1 MNLLSRVPLE
11 WTGAR
16 IQRYTAPMNPIRRT
30 PLPFLLAL
38 LAVFMAVPA
47 CSTTGTPTP
56 VNPGSPGTIFKN
68 CSSQA
73 AEAAAQQILGAV
85 EQALATGNYIAA
97 LGTLATTYGVAEVA
111 CAVELA
117 VNELQKR
124 VDATPS
130 AQAVDPVLLTQ
141 ISNAK
146 SWLASNGA
154 K

>member
-1 MNLLSRVPLE
+1 MKL
-11 WTGAR
+11 TR
-16 IQRYTAPMNPIRRT
+16 IASFSV
-30 PLPFLLAL
+30 LAALAL
-38 LAVFMAVPA
+38 TFAGCPA
-47 CSTTGTPTP
+47 TCQSP
-56 VNPGSPGTIFKN
+56 NPGTVDGGTSPGTVFKN

-73 AEAAAQQILGAV
+73 AEQAAQQILGAV

-124 VDATPS
+124 IDATPS

-141 ISNAK
+141 IANGK
-146 SWLASNGA
+146 SWLSTNGA

>member
-1 MNLLSRVPLE
+1 MKLTR
-11 WTGAR
+11 A
-16 IQRYTAPMNPIRRT
+16 AA
-30 PLPFLLAL
+30 LPFLLAL
-38 LAVFMAVPA
+38 AFAGCPA
-47 CSTTGTPTP
+47 TCQTTPTTVDGGP
-56 VNPGSPGTIFKN
+56 SPGTIFKN

-85 EQALATGNYIAA
+85 TQAIATGDYVAALAGLVTQ
-97 LGTLATTYGVAEVA
+97 YGAAEVA

-124 VDATPS
+124 ADATPS
-130 AQAVDPVLLTQ
+130 TAAIDPVLLTQ
-141 ISNAK
+141 ISNGK